1 MVKNKTTLSTEHSTN
16 TNFSSGHCELTL
28 LAFKLV
34 ANWFEGMSEEN
45 KNSLLARLLD
55 HCGPAQNHLFS
66 LKITQPHSNCIP
78 NCCDLVSYLPRLI
91 SIQIFSYLDPG
102 KFSHL
107 QRHTVTSWQKRFNLS
122 GTPRTFR
129 NKCGRYV
136 MKKFLQNKDFWK
148 IFRKNFFF
156 RNSLFFYNVMLLK
169 LGYHA
174 MWLKIVL

>member
-16 TNFSSGHCELTL
+16 TNFSSGHCKLTL

-34 ANWFEGMSEEN
+34 ANWFQGMSEEN

-78 NCCDLVSYLPRLI
+78 NCCDLISYLPRLI

-102 KFSHL
+102 KLLTFSS
-107 QRHTVTSWQKRFNLS
+107 TPSLS
-122 GTPRTFR
+122 GRTFSTCQELLEPLGTLAS
-129 NKCGRYV
+129 KCGRFV
-136 MKKFLQNKDFWK
+136 MKKLLQNKDFLEN
-148 IFRKNFFF
+148 FPKNFFF
-156 RNSLFFYNVMLLK
+156 RNSLFFYN
-169 LGYHA
+169 GRS
-174 MWLKIVL
+174 